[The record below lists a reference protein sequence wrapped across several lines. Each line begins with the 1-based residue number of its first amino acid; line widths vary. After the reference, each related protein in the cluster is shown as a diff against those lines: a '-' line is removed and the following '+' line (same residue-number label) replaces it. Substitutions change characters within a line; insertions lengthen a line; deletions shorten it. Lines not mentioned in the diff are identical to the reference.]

1 MIDDPQA
8 ELRKHYRSR
17 RRRLGLS
24 QGVLA
29 QYLGISERRMWWLEN
44 HGRIKP
50 DMRQRLD
57 VALDELER
65 ELPQ

>member
-1 MIDDPQA
+1 MRDDPQA
-8 ELRKHYRSR
+8 ALREHYRVR
-17 RRRLGLS
+17 RLRLGLS

-57 VALDELER
+57 AALGELER